1 MSDDGDLKLPSK
13 SIVKEAFLRILLVV
27 IVLTA
32 LLILPQRTMF
42 TSAQTGYEQYLLTA
56 SPTYIQE
63 GLDTTITVD
72 ISQGVANYSYAS
84 SLEVI
89 TPPSPASTYYK
100 DLTVETSALGTGSNY
115 TSFWSD
121 FVGANTNRVGTY
133 YLYLYDESGNDIAYS
148 YFTVGLTDKL
158 EYLRSENVNIHGSGY
173 NANETVLVDL
183 RLGNSSISGFPR
195 NITANTEGVVIDSWT
210 IPANVSLGVYTVSLF
225 NATTTVK
232 PISDVQSF
240 KVGANCEVQT
250 KNLANQPVA
259 NVTVEV
265 YNTTTSSLFDYQ
277 ETNETG
283 WTRFILV
290 PGNYIFKAFWRN
302 VEVGVINQT
311 VTENILLPI
320 TINLSNIELT
330 VRDESFAALPFIDL
344 RLKYNYTDRSNK
356 TFSETESF
364 STKLTGYVQVQ
375 NVFANIDYI
384 IEARRDGLLFN
395 TTFIRNL
402 SGGWNNITIIAP
414 TYTMFV
420 TVLDSKDA
428 PAVGLK
434 VAAYEWSSGIS
445 GEPLQLVQTDSD
457 GNVTFSFTVGKYIL
471 RLYYGTTFLNEVTV
485 NLQNQT
491 SLTIQCNV
499 YNIDLNVFV
508 VDFLGQPIPNVS
520 VELQRKYDSDYQTT
534 QTKTTGPNGVTS
546 FDNIIGGDSRIT
558 VSLAGRT
565 SKTQYLYLVGPT
577 KDVAFKLDGYVM
589 VAGYFLET
597 IHFVTIIV
605 LLILIVAL
613 ILASTYKRLLRL
625 LHKLRK

>member
-1 MSDDGDLKLPSK
+1 MSDGGDLKLPSK
-13 SIVKEAFLRILLVV
+13 SIVKEAFHRILLVV
-27 IVLTA
+27 IMLTA
-32 LLILPQRTMF
+32 LLILPQRTMV
-42 TSAQTGYEQYLLTA
+42 TSAQTGSEQYLLTA
-56 SPTYIQE
+56 SPKYMPE
-63 GLDTTITVD
+63 GLSTNIAVN
-72 ISQGVANYSYAS
+72 IREGEPNHSYSL
-84 SLEVI
+84 SLEVA
-89 TPPSPASTYYK
+89 PPIGTSYYTIVIVK
-100 DLTVETSALGTGSNY
+100 TINLGTGINY
-115 TSFWSD
+115 TKFWSD
-121 FVGANTNRVGTY
+121 FAGANTTLAGAY
-133 YLYLYDESGNDIAYS
+133 KMYLYDEGGNTVAYS
-148 YFTVGLTDKL
+148 GFTVGLTDKL
-158 EYLRSENVNIHGSGY
+158 DYLRSENVNIHGSGY
-173 NANETVLVDL
+173 KANEKVLVDL
-183 RLGNSSISGFPR
+183 TLGNASISGFPR
-195 NITANTEGVVIDSWT
+195 PVYASAEGVVIDSWT
-210 IPANVSLGVYTVSLF
+210 IPANVSPGVYTVSLF

-240 KVGANCEVQT
+240 KVGAKCEVQT
-250 KNLANQPVA
+250 KNLAGESVA

-265 YNTTTSSLFDYQ
+265 YNATTSSLFDYQ
-277 ETNETG
+277 ETNKTG
-283 WTRFILV
+283 WTRSILS

-320 TINLSNIELT
+320 TINLSNIGIT

-364 STKLTGYVQVQ
+364 NAKLAGYVQVQ
-375 NVFANIDYI
+375 NVFANIGYI

-402 SGGWNNITIIAP
+402 SGSWNNITIIAP

-428 PAVGLK
+428 HAVGLK

-471 RLYYGTTFLNEVTV
+471 RLYYGTTFLNEATV

-499 YNIDLNVFV
+499 YNADLNVFV

-520 VELQRKYDSDYQTT
+520 VELQRKNDSDYQTT
-534 QTKTTGPNGVTS
+534 QTKTTGPNGVAS

-577 KDVAFKLDGYVM
+577 KDVVFKLDGYVM

-625 LHKLRK
+625 LQKLRK